1 MPKERN
7 CWRKTIYCT
16 ICESRNRNCDIIQRY
31 IVRYEHCDAWC
42 LYDWESPDKISYVS
56 RPVKHGQ
63 SHSLLSKKIL
73 AIQDSSG
80 IIWSLWKNK
89 SIAWSQTEV
98 IIAVN
103 HLEKSML
110 SGGCS
115 LAPLCR
121 PALEQPQEVLRIWKL
136 SAQWGL
142 RWAKLLHNWQVSCC
156 SWWCSVCC
164 QRSLCETLER
174 FQSMFPTCIFHV
186 IHSNVGLYL
195 KSIWHWYQHISTY
208 LNSQLHHRHSL
219 PIDPWFF
226 QATVRGT
233 RNKPWWRATKMSF
246 ARSEVLAV
254 DLMEIPSLVNIQKL
268 WNGWP

>member
-1 MPKERN
+1 MPGASTIGSPLTRSPMYLGRWSMDSRTV
-7 CWRKTIYCT
+7 CW
-16 ICESRNRNCDIIQRY
+16 
-31 IVRYEHCDAWC
+31 
-42 LYDWESPDKISYVS
+42 
-56 RPVKHGQ
+56 VKR
-63 SHSLLSKKIL
+63 SWR
-73 AIQDSSG
+73 IQDNSG
-80 IIWSLWKNK
+80 IIWSLWKNN

-186 IHSNVGLYL
+186 IHSNMGLYL
-195 KSIWHWYQHISTY
+195 KSIWQWYQHIST
-208 LNSQLHHRHSL
+208 LNF
-219 PIDPWFF
+219 I
-226 QATVRGT
+226 TVIPFPSIRGFSRRLSGAQGT
-233 RNKPWWRATKMSF
+233 SRGDELQRCPLRGLKCWQT
-246 ARSEVLAV
+246 V
-254 DLMEIPSLVNIQKL
+254 DLTEIP
-268 WNGWP
+268 W